1 MRVNVLYFAKIREL
15 VGVEQEVFEVQ
26 GRLVE
31 LLRAVKGKYEGIGKI
46 VDGILEG
53 NGDTAVAVNQDI
65 VRDYSYELC
74 DGDEVAF
81 IPPISGG

>member
-1 MRVNVLYFAKIREL
+1 MRVSVLYFAKIREI
-15 VGVEQEVFEVQ
+15 VGVEQENFEVH
-26 GRLVE
+26 GRLSQ
-31 LLRAVKGKYEGIGKI
+31 LLRDVKGKYGGIGNI